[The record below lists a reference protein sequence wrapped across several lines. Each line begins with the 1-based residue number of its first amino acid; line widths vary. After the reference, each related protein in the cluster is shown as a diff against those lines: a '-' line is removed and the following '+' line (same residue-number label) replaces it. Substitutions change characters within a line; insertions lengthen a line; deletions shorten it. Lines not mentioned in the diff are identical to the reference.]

1 MQYFARL
8 ITLALVFLLPVIIHA
23 KPVERV
29 ISLAPHATE
38 LAYSAGLGDKL
49 IAASDHSDYP
59 EQAKQLERVA
69 NYQGIKLERIITLQP
84 DLIIA
89 WPNGNP
95 SKELE
100 KLKKL
105 GFTIFETKA
114 HSLTEIANS
123 VEALSQYAED
133 PSIGINNA
141 NVFRR
146 ELISLKKTYSTN
158 KKVPYFYKL
167 SASPIITIA
176 QKGWPSEVFQFC
188 GGSNIFADSATPY
201 PQVGIEQVVLRRPEV
216 IFTSRHAV
224 MDNGQWAKWHQQ
236 IPAVGKEQVW
246 SLNASWINRPTMRSL
261 QAIVQVCDYF
271 EQARNTIE

>member
-1 MQYFARL
+1 MHYLARL
-8 ITLALVFLLPVIIHA
+8 LTVTIPLLTPIITHA

-38 LAYSAGLGDKL
+38 LAYSAGLGNKL

-59 EQAKQLERVA
+59 EQAKKLERVA

-95 SKELE
+95 SKELN
-100 KLKKL
+100 KLKQL
-105 GFTIFETKA
+105 GFTIFETQA

-133 PSIGINNA
+133 PSIGAKNA
-141 NVFRR
+141 KAFRS
-146 ELISLKKTYSTN
+146 ELIALKHSYTTDN
-158 KKVPYFYKL
+158 KVPYFYQL

-176 QKGWPSEVFQFC
+176 QKGWPSEVFEFC

-201 PQVGIEQVVLRRPEV
+201 PQVGIEQVVLRQPEV

-224 MDNGQWAKWHQQ
+224 IDTGQWAKWHQQ
-236 IPAVGKEQVW
+236 IPAVNKDQIW

-261 QAIVQVCDYF
+261 KAIVQVCDYF
-271 EQARNTIE
+271 EQARNSLN

>member
-1 MQYFARL
+1 MQYLTRL
-8 ITLALVFLLPVIIHA
+8 LTLTLSLVAPTIINA

-38 LAYSAGLGDKL
+38 LAYSAGLGEKI

-95 SKELE
+95 SKELD
-100 KLKKL
+100 KLKQL
-105 GFTIFETKA
+105 GFTVFETKA

-133 PSIGINNA
+133 PSIGAINA
-141 NVFRR
+141 DAFRR
-146 ELISLKKTYSTN
+146 ELADLKDTYSVD
-158 KKVPYFYKL
+158 KEVPYFYQL

-188 GGSNIFADSATPY
+188 GGRNIFADSATPY
-201 PQVGIEQVVLRRPEV
+201 PQVGIEQVVLRQPEV

-224 MDNGQWAKWHQQ
+224 VDNGQWAKWHKQ
-236 IPAVGKEQVW
+236 IPAVGKDQIW

-261 QAIVQVCDYF
+261 KAIVQVCDYF
-271 EQARNTIE
+271 EQARNELN

>member
-1 MQYFARL
+1 MQYLTRIL
-8 ITLALVFLLPVIIHA
+8 TLTLSLVAPTIINA

-38 LAYSAGLGDKL
+38 LAYSAGLGEKL

-95 SKELE
+95 SKELD
-100 KLKKL
+100 KLKQL
-105 GFTIFETKA
+105 GFTVFETKA
-114 HSLTEIANS
+114 HSLTEIAYS

-133 PSIGINNA
+133 PSIGANNA
-141 NVFRR
+141 ASFRR
-146 ELISLKKTYSTN
+146 KLTDLKSTYSVD
-158 KKVPYFYKL
+158 KEVPYFYQL

-188 GGSNIFADSATPY
+188 GGRNIFSDSATPY
-201 PQVGIEQVVLRRPEV
+201 PQVGIEQVVLRQPEV

-224 MDNGQWAKWHQQ
+224 VDNGQWAKWHMQ
-236 IPAVGKEQVW
+236 IPAVGKDQIW

-261 QAIVQVCDYF
+261 KAIVQVCDYF
-271 EQARNTIE
+271 EQARNKLD